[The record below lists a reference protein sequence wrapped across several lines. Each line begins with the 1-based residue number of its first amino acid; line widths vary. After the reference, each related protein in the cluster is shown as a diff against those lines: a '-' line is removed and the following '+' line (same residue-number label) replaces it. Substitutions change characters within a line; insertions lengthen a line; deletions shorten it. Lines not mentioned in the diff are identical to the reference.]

1 MESKLQITKYFQI
14 FKSSINNH
22 SCSPRMLV
30 TTGDYLLGIGDVA
43 GELMRYAMN
52 SVAAGLTHVPFEVIL
67 FLREML
73 ACECYLMII
82 IQFIYLFIY
91 YRCVVDPRHESLDEE
106 GLQYESKSDTGQFAK
121 GLIYLHL

>member
-1 MESKLQITKYFQI
+1 MESKFQITKYFQI

-22 SCSPRMLV
+22 SYSPRMLV

-73 ACECYLMII
+73 ACEYYFEII
-82 IQFIYLFIY
+82 IIIKMNY
-91 YRCVVDPRHESLDEE
+91 Y
-106 GLQYESKSDTGQFAK
+106 
-121 GLIYLHL
+121 